1 MGVPEYLRKVE
12 EIFMGAAAGEGK
24 KQENKKE
31 EILNVSR
38 KFFIEQGYEKT
49 SMRQIA
55 AAADVSLGLVAYH
68 FKTKRDI
75 ALEIVQRMYHRFAAF
90 AKMYVNRHR
99 NPILYSGLL
108 VNLNYMVLSSEKYE
122 AFYRDILRNDILLDV
137 IAKSGVET
145 YMSIRDNY
153 RQDLSDE
160 EAEKMGWYGNFISV
174 SMERTL
180 VLYDDSLEMMEGS
193 IPDVIFKSY
202 MGLWR
207 FPDVDRIM
215 DEVCIESQRLA
226 EKILREHPE
235 IYG

>member
-1 MGVPEYLRKVE
+1 
-12 EIFMGAAAGEGK
+12 
-24 KQENKKE
+24 
-31 EILNVSR
+31 
-38 KFFIEQGYEKT
+38 
-49 SMRQIA
+49 
-55 AAADVSLGLVAYH
+55 
-68 FKTKRDI
+68 
-75 ALEIVQRMYHRFAAF
+75 
-90 AKMYVNRHR
+90 
-99 NPILYSGLL
+99 
-108 VNLNYMVLSSEKYE
+108 
-122 AFYRDILRNDILLDV
+122 
-137 IAKSGVET
+137 
-145 YMSIRDNY
+145 MSIRDNY

-215 DEVCIESQRLA
+215 DEVCIESQKLA

>member
-1 MGVPEYLRKVE
+1 
-12 EIFMGAAAGEGK
+12 
-24 KQENKKE
+24 
-31 EILNVSR
+31 
-38 KFFIEQGYEKT
+38 
-49 SMRQIA
+49 
-55 AAADVSLGLVAYH
+55 
-68 FKTKRDI
+68 
-75 ALEIVQRMYHRFAAF
+75 
-90 AKMYVNRHR
+90 
-99 NPILYSGLL
+99 
-108 VNLNYMVLSSEKYE
+108 MVFSSEKYE

-153 RQDLSDE
+153 RPDLSDE

-180 VLYDDSLEMMEGS
+180 VLYDDSLEMIEGS

-207 FPDVDRIM
+207 FPDVDEIM
-215 DEVCIESQRLA
+215 EEVCVESRVLA
-226 EKILREHPE
+226 EKILSEHPE